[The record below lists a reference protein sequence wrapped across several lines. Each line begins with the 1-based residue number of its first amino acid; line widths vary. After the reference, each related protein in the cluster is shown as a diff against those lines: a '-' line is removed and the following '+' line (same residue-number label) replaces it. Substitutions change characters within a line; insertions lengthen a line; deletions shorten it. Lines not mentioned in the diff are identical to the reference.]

1 MRTIAIVNQKGG
13 SGKTTTAV
21 NLAASLAEMKKKV
34 LLIDLD
40 PQASASLWYGFK
52 DKGKGLYDILTEDT
66 SVDQSIEKTNVED
79 LHIIPSSPLLAGV
92 ERALSNEVAAET
104 ILKQKFEQLSHKP
117 WDYLLID
124 CPPTLGILSLNA
136 LTTANEV
143 LVPVEAHVMALHG
156 LVQLLKTINL
166 VKQRLNPQLEIAG
179 ILACRVDCRTKHSQ
193 EVLAQLRQRFE
204 GKVYQSIIR
213 ENIRLAE
220 APLHIQP
227 ITSYATSSNGAHDY
241 RNLAKELIE
250 QEKPIFPSSP
260 SSGDAGAILPQ

>member
-21 NLAASLAEMKKKV
+21 NLAATLAEAGKKV
-34 LLIDLD
+34 LLVDLD

-52 DKGKGLYDILTEDT
+52 EMGKALYAVMTEDAKLE
-66 SVDQSIEKTNVED
+66 SAIEKSSIDNLDIV
-79 LHIIPSSPLLAGV
+79 PSSPLLAGV
-92 ERALSNEVAAET
+92 EKALSNEVASET
-104 ILKQKFEQLSHKP
+104 ILKHKFFKIPNKP

-156 LVQLLKTINL
+156 LVQLLKTIST
-166 VKQRLNPQLEIAG
+166 VKQRLNPDLEIAG
-179 ILACRVDCRTKHSQ
+179 ILACRVDNRTKHSQ
-193 EVLAQLRQRFE
+193 EVLSQLRSRFE
-204 GKVYQSIIR
+204 GKVYQSVIR

-220 APLHIQP
+220 APLHLKP
-227 ITSYATSSNGAHDY
+227 ITSYATSCNGAQDY
-241 RNLAKELIE
+241 RNLAKELIG
-250 QEKPIFPSSP
+250 QEKKATLPSS
-260 SSGDAGAILPQ
+260 

>member
-21 NLAASLAEMKKKV
+21 NLAATLAEENRRV

-52 DKGKGLYDILTEDT
+52 DQGRGLYDVLTENAKLEDAIAPS
-66 SVDQSIEKTNVED
+66 SVDGIH
-79 LHIIPSSPLLAGV
+79 LIPSSQILAGI
-92 ERALSNEVAAET
+92 EKALAGEVAAET
-104 ILKQKFEQLSHKP
+104 ILKQKFARLENKP

-156 LVQLLKTINL
+156 LVQLLKTISL

-179 ILACRVDCRTKHSQ
+179 ILASAWMR
-193 EVLAQLRQRFE
+193 
-204 GKVYQSIIR
+204 G
-213 ENIRLAE
+213 
-220 APLHIQP
+220 
-227 ITSYATSSNGAHDY
+227 
-241 RNLAKELIE
+241 RNTRKKSFRSCAAALKEKCI
-250 QEKPIFPSSP
+250 SR
-260 SSGDAGAILPQ
+260 